1 MNIQKFKVFETKLVL
16 GILFINLLFAF
27 LAVIF
32 LASSFAQYKHNLN
45 ETSLN
50 LARLLE
56 QCVTD
61 KVRLI
66 DDAILRVERELD
78 YQMKAGRVDVQRI
91 EQILSSEQKQLPEI
105 DAIRITN
112 AAGDVIFGKGL
123 APGST
128 VSYADREFFQ
138 KHKEHILSD
147 LIITEPLIGK
157 VSGIWV
163 IAFTRC
169 YHSMD
174 GEFAGVISA
183 AVPVD
188 TFSKLLAIPSLGKT
202 GTAVLRYANM
212 GLIARFPPIKGEA
225 GQPGHNKVSREFA
238 NFIESGL
245 NSANFHSANTP
256 DSVERTYTVN
266 RIPGRPF
273 TIAVGLVDDEYFAP
287 WKSQIVWVSVIL
299 GLFFLGSSV
308 FILKEVRY
316 LRDRSAMEQAS
327 LDDNTRRRI
336 LIEQSRDGIVVL
348 DQEGK
353 VWEANKCFAE
363 MLGYTTEEVQ
373 QLHVWD
379 WDVQWSREELLAA
392 INHLGPDG
400 DHFETRQRRKDGT
413 VFDVE
418 ISTNAAFYSGCKLV
432 FCVCR
437 DISARKQN
445 EERIRESET
454 QFRSA
459 YSLMRMLCDNVPDM
473 IWAKDLDKRYLFAN
487 KAICAN
493 LLNAADVDEPIG
505 KIDMFFAERERAL
518 HADNPE
524 WHTFGEIC
532 RDTDAITM
540 EAGTPQQFDEY
551 GNIKGKFL
559 FLDVHKAPFID
570 ENGKMI
576 GTVGS
581 ARDVTFVKLLE
592 KQLQESESKFRGVF
606 EFSPMG
612 IVIVE
617 KESNKFLKANASFLE
632 MLGYNEKELL
642 TKQVV
647 DITHPDD
654 WKFEK
659 VWIEEKKKHPDKKY
673 SVEKRY
679 IKKNGGICW
688 GQVTVEYCDSQAA
701 GQFVIGN
708 VVDISERKKV
718 EEENKLLE
726 AQNQQLQKTES
737 LGIMAGAIAHHFN
750 NQLGGVMGNLEMA
763 IEDLPSNSGTVKIL
777 TAAMQGAQKAA
788 EVSSAMLMY
797 LGQTSGLQTPLDL
810 SETCRENLLLLKA
823 AIPIGVDLEVDL
835 PSPGPIING
844 NTNQLQQVL
853 TNLITNAWEAS
864 GDNQKSIF
872 LTIKTITPENI
883 STTHLH
889 PIDWQSQNKHYVCL
903 EVRDA
908 GCGIADDDIDKLF
921 DPFFT
926 SKFTGR
932 GLGLAVVLGIVKGHG
947 GAITVESEFGKGST
961 FRVYFPESDVAISQL
976 LHKTPTP
983 LIKEG
988 SGTILLV
995 EDEEMMRSMAE
1006 TMLTRLGFKVLI
1018 AKDGVEA
1025 VEVFEQHSNE
1035 IDVVLSD
1042 LTMPRMNGFETLAA
1056 LRRIRPDIPF
1066 VMASGHDA
1074 SKLFTDDHLEIPQIF
1089 LHKPYQKAL
1098 LKDALARA
1106 MTKVSDSTGM
1116 L

>member
-1 MNIQKFKVFETKLVL
+1 MNIHKFKLFETKLVL

-32 LASSFAQYKHNLN
+32 LASSHAQYKHNLN
-45 ETSLN
+45 VTSHN
-50 LARLLE
+50 LALLLE
-56 QCVTD
+56 QCIID
-61 KVRLI
+61 QVRLI
-66 DDAILRVERELD
+66 DDAVLRVERELD

-112 AAGDVIFGKGL
+112 ASGDVIFGKGI

-138 KHKEHILSD
+138 KHKVHSISD
-147 LIITEPLIGK
+147 LIITEPMTGK
-157 VSGIWV
+157 VSGIWI

-169 YHSMD
+169 YHTQH

-188 TFSKLLAIPSLGKT
+188 TFRKLLAIPSLGKT

-245 NSANFHSANTP
+245 NSATFHSANTP

-266 RIPGRPF
+266 QVPGRPF

-287 WKSQIVWVSVIL
+287 WNSQIVWVSALL

-308 FILKEVRY
+308 FTWKGVRY
-316 LRDRSAMEQAS
+316 LRERSAMEQAS

-353 VWEANKCFAE
+353 VWEANKRFAE
-363 MLGYTTEEVQ
+363 MLGYTAEEIQ
-373 QLHVWD
+373 QLYVWD
-379 WDVQWSREELLAA
+379 WDTQWSREELLTA
-392 INHLGPDG
+392 ITNLGTKG

-437 DISARKQN
+437 DISERKQN
-445 EERIRESET
+445 EERVRESEA

-487 KAICAN
+487 KAICGN
-493 LLNAADVDEPIG
+493 LLNAADTDEPIG

-540 EAGTPQQFDEY
+540 DAGTPQQFDEY

-581 ARDVTFVKLLE
+581 ARDVTFVKILE

-617 KESNKFLKANASFLE
+617 KETNKFLKANASFLE
-632 MLGYNEKELL
+632 MLGYNEEELL
-642 TKQVV
+642 TKQVI

-654 WKFEK
+654 WKLEK
-659 VWIEEKKKHPDKKY
+659 VTIEEKKQHPDKKY

-688 GQVTVEYCDSQAA
+688 GQVTVEYFDSQAA
-701 GQFVIGN
+701 GQLVIGN

-750 NQLGGVMGNLEMA
+750 NQLGVVIGNLEMA
-763 IEDLPSNSGTVKIL
+763 IEDLPSYSGTVKIL
-777 TAAMQGAQKAA
+777 SAAMQGARKAT

-810 SETCRENLLLLKA
+810 SETCRQNLLLLKA

-844 NTNQLQQVL
+844 NTNQLHQVL

-864 GDNQKSIF
+864 GDNQKSIS
-872 LTIKTITPENI
+872 LTIKTIAPEII
-883 STTHLH
+883 STTHRH

-932 GLGLAVVLGIVKGHG
+932 GLGLAVVLGIVKAHG
-947 GAITVESEFGKGST
+947 GAITVESEIGKGST
-961 FRVYFPESDVAISQL
+961 FRVYFPESDIAISQL

-983 LIKEG
+983 LIKKG
-988 SGTILLV
+988 VAPYCWLK
-995 EDEEMMRSMAE
+995 MR
-1006 TMLTRLGFKVLI
+1006 K
-1018 AKDGVEA
+1018 
-1025 VEVFEQHSNE
+1025 
-1035 IDVVLSD
+1035 
-1042 LTMPRMNGFETLAA
+1042 
-1056 LRRIRPDIPF
+1056 
-1066 VMASGHDA
+1066 
-1074 SKLFTDDHLEIPQIF
+1074 
-1089 LHKPYQKAL
+1089 
-1098 LKDALARA
+1098 
-1106 MTKVSDSTGM
+1106 
-1116 L
+1116 